1 MEVSISAPV
10 SATEDPERV
19 KRAICNLFPEAAVQA
34 HPDRMEASTRSLDM
48 FRELLKKQQIRDT
61 ARQVLRH
68 ARRNHHLAFALN
80 KQAAYAGA
88 VNFAVVDH
96 PLGVIQVT
104 VRADDVDRLIDW
116 LTEE

>member
-19 KRAICNLFPEAAVQA
+19 KSAICNLFPEAAVQA
-34 HPDRMEASTRSLDM
+34 HPDRLEASAHSLDM

-68 ARRNHHLAFALN
+68 ARRDHHLAFALN

-88 VNFAVVDH
+88 VNFAVVGH

-104 VRADDVDRLIDW
+104 VEAEDPEALIDW
-116 LTEE
+116 LTEI